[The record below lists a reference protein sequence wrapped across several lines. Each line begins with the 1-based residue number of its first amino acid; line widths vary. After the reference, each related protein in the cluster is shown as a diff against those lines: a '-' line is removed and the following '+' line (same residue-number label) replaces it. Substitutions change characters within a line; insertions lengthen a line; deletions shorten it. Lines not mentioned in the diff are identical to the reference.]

1 MRKMKLY
8 CHRALF
14 TTVNKFEVINFALN
28 EVPAIMEMLG
38 LTKEQWAIGGSVA
51 GILYD
56 IDFERCPHDVDIIV
70 PVGLMKVIQDRV
82 NHSVLF
88 STINCTSSTDAEWG
102 TNHFAFRAIEGQV
115 IDIIEANDF
124 YNEEAKYTLCK
135 SYYHRKYN
143 EVNVMSIK
151 HLYFAKKRYNRAKDH
166 DDVVKLKALYDKFL
180 KLAMPEP
187 QKSVESVALGDID
200 ALAKLKAQMED
211 KE

>member
-1 MRKMKLY
+1 MRKMKTS
-8 CHRALF
+8 CHNALF
-14 TTVNKFEVINFALN
+14 ATVNKFEVINFALN

-51 GILYD
+51 GMLYG
-56 IDFERCPHDVDIIV
+56 IDFGRCPHDVDIIV

-88 STINCTSSTDAEWG
+88 STTNCTSSTDAECG
-102 TNHFAFRAIEGQV
+102 TNHFAFRAIESQI

-124 YNEEAKYTLCK
+124 YNEETKYTPYK
-135 SYYHRKYN
+135 NYYHRVYN
-143 EVNVMSIK
+143 KVNVVSIK

-166 DDVVKLKALYDKFL
+166 DDVVKIKALYDKFL
-180 KLAMPEP
+180 RLATPEL
-187 QKSVESVALGDID
+187 QKPVEGVAFGDID
-200 ALAKLKAQMED
+200 ALARLKAQMEG

>member
-1 MRKMKLY
+1 MRKMKES
-8 CHRALF
+8 CHNALF
-14 TTVNKFEVINFALN
+14 ATADKFEVINFALN

-38 LTKEQWAIGGSVA
+38 LTKGQWAIGGSVA
-51 GILYD
+51 GMLYG
-56 IDFERCPHDVDIIV
+56 IDFGRCPHDVDIIV

-88 STINCTSSTDAEWG
+88 STINCTASTDAEWG
-102 TNHFAFRAIEGQV
+102 TNHFAFRAIEGQI

-124 YNEEAKYTLCK
+124 YNEETKYTPYK
-135 SYYHRKYN
+135 NYYHRVYN
-143 EVNVMSIK
+143 EVNIMSIK
-151 HLYFAKKRYNRAKDH
+151 NLYFAKKKYNRAKDH

-187 QKSVESVALGDID
+187 QKSIESISLGDLD
-200 ALAKLKAQMED
+200 ALAILKAQMED

>member
-38 LTKEQWAIGGSVA
+38 LTKKQWAIGGSVA
-51 GILYD
+51 GMLYG
-56 IDFERCPHDVDIIV
+56 IDFERYPHDVDIIV

-102 TNHFAFRAIEGQV
+102 TNHFAFRAIEGQI
-115 IDIIEANDF
+115 IDIIEADDF

-135 SYYHRKYN
+135 SYYHREYN

-187 QKSVESVALGDID
+187 QKSLEDISLGDID
-200 ALAKLKAQMED
+200 SLAILKAQMED
-211 KE
+211 KK

>member
-1 MRKMKLY
+1 MKKMKVS
-8 CHRALF
+8 CHQALF
-14 TTVNKFEVINFALN
+14 ATVNKFEVINFALN
-28 EVPAIMEMLG
+28 EVPVIMEMLG
-38 LTKEQWAIGGSVA
+38 LTKEQWAIGGSIA
-51 GILYD
+51 GMLYG
-56 IDFERCPHDVDIIV
+56 IDFGRCPHDVDIIV

-88 STINCTSSTDAEWG
+88 STTNCTSSTDAEWG

-124 YNEEAKYTLCK
+124 YNEEAKYAPCK
-135 SYYHRKYN
+135 SYHHRVYN

-187 QKSVESVALGDID
+187 QKSLEDIAFGDLD
-200 ALAKLKAQMED
+200 ALTILKTQMED
-211 KE
+211 KK

>member
-1 MRKMKLY
+1 MKKMKVS
-8 CHRALF
+8 CHQALF
-14 TTVNKFEVINFALN
+14 ATVNKFEVINFALN
-28 EVPAIMEMLG
+28 EVPVIMEMLG
-38 LTKEQWAIGGSVA
+38 LTKEQWAIGGSIA
-51 GILYD
+51 GMLYG
-56 IDFERCPHDVDIIV
+56 IDFGRCPHDVDIIV

-88 STINCTSSTDAEWG
+88 STTNCTSSTDAEWG

-124 YNEEAKYTLCK
+124 YNEEAKYAPCK
-135 SYYHRKYN
+135 SYHHRVYN

-187 QKSVESVALGDID
+187 QKSLEDIAFGDLD
-200 ALAKLKAQMED
+200 ALTILKAQMEN
-211 KE
+211 KK

>member
-1 MRKMKLY
+1 MLY
-8 CHRALF
+8 
-14 TTVNKFEVINFALN
+14 
-28 EVPAIMEMLG
+28 G
-38 LTKEQWAIGGSVA
+38 
-51 GILYD
+51 

-88 STINCTSSTDAEWG
+88 STTNCTSSTDAEWG
-102 TNHFAFRAIEGQV
+102 THHFAFRAIEGQT

-124 YNEEAKYTLCK
+124 YNEEAKYA
-135 SYYHRKYN
+135 SYRIYN
-143 EVNVMSIK
+143 KVNVMSIK

-187 QKSVESVALGDID
+187 QKSLEDISLGDID